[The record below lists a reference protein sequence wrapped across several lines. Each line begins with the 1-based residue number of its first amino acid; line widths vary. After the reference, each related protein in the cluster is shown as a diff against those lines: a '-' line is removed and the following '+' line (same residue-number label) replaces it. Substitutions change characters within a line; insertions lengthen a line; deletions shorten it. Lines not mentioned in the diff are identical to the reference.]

1 MGKSRSILTMKQL
14 NKSDLYHYQRDSVEH
29 VLAKPYSG
37 LFLDM
42 GLGKTTIMLTAINA
56 LIYEELEINTVLV
69 VGPKRV
75 VSSTWPDE
83 VAKWSHLKNLRVSK
97 IIGTVQQRRAAVAQK
112 ADVYL
117 VSRDNLV
124 WLIGEFGGSMLPYDM
139 LVADESSSYKNPA
152 SVRSKALKA
161 VQPCF
166 KRVVILTGTPAPN
179 GLIDLWFQIWLL
191 DRGERLGKFVT
202 NYKDRFFLRVCPPGS
217 HHGKYVP
224 TEETK
229 ERIYKLI
236 GDIVISMKSEDYLD
250 LEPVRFIDVPVE
262 LCPKTRK
269 LYEQFERER
278 VMELLES
285 EVTAMTASVM
295 SGKLLQFAG
304 GAVYDDEKNVHEIHD
319 EKLDA
324 LEELV
329 EAANGSPVLIA
340 YTFKHELS
348 RILHRLKD
356 YKPVH
361 FQTDKHIK
369 DWNEGKIPVLVMH
382 PASGGHGLNLQHG
395 GHLAI
400 WYSLNWSLELYEQW
414 CKRLPRP
421 GQKKQVIIYR
431 LIATGTEDESVV
443 KSLDSKG
450 RVQDGLMAAV
460 KAKIAKYKN
469 NFKKSV
475 K

>member
-1 MGKSRSILTMKQL
+1 M
-14 NKSDLYHYQRDSVEH
+14 
-29 VLAKPYSG
+29 
-37 LFLDM
+37 
-42 GLGKTTIMLTAINA
+42 
-56 LIYEELEINTVLV
+56 IYEELEIDTVLI

-83 VAKWSHLKNLRVSK
+83 VEKWSHLSHLKISK
-97 IIGTVQQRRAAVAQK
+97 IIGSVKERQAAIKQK
-112 ADVYL
+112 ADIYL

-124 WLIGEFGGSMLPYDM
+124 WLIGEFGGSKLPYDM
-139 LVADESSSYKNPA
+139 LVIDESSSFKNPTA
-152 SVRSKALKA
+152 VRSKALKA

-179 GLIDLWFQIWLL
+179 GLIDLWFQLWLL
-191 DRGERLGKFVT
+191 DRGERLGRFVT
-202 NYKDRFFLRVCPPGS
+202 NYKDRFFLRVCKPGS

-229 ERIYKLI
+229 ERIYGLI
-236 GDIVISMKSEDYLD
+236 KDIVISMKSEDYLD
-250 LEPVRFIDVPVE
+250 LEPVRFIDVPIK
-262 LCPKTRK
+262 LTPKVFK
-269 LYEQFERER
+269 QYEDFERER

-304 GAVYDDEKNVHEIHD
+304 GAIYDDEKNTHEIHD

-324 LEELV
+324 LEELI
-329 EAANGSPVLIA
+329 EAANGSPVLVA
-340 YTFKHELS
+340 YTFKHELA
-348 RILHRLKD
+348 RIMDRLKA

-361 FQTDKHIK
+361 FSTDKHIK
-369 DWNEGKIPVLVMH
+369 DWNAGKIPVMVMH

-395 GHLAI
+395 GHIAI
-400 WYSLNWSLELYEQW
+400 WFSLNWSLELYEQW
-414 CKRLPRP
+414 NKRLPRP
-421 GQKKQVIIYR
+421 GQKKQVVIYR

-450 RVQDGLMAAV
+450 RTQEGLMQAV
-460 KAKIAKYKN
+460 KAKIAKYK
-469 NFKKSV
+469 KKF
-475 K
+475 

>member
-1 MGKSRSILTMKQL
+1 M
-14 NKSDLYHYQRDSVEH
+14 YAYQPPVVEH
-29 VLAKPYSG
+29 ILNNPFCG
-37 LFLDM
+37 LFMDM
-42 GLGKTTIMLTAINA
+42 GLGKTICTLTAINT
-56 LIYEELEINTVLV
+56 LIYEELEIDTVLI

-83 VAKWSHLKNLRVSK
+83 VEKWSHLTNLRVSK
-97 IIGTVQQRRAAVAQK
+97 IIGSVKERRAAVKEK

-117 VSRDNLV
+117 ISRDNLA

-139 LVADESSSYKNPA
+139 LAIDESSSFKNPA

-191 DRGERLGKFVT
+191 DRGKRLGAFIT

-217 HHGKYVP
+217 HHGKYIP

-229 ERIYKLI
+229 DRIYNLI
-236 GDIVISMKSEDYLD
+236 KDVVISMKSEDYLD
-250 LEPVRFIDVPVE
+250 LEPVRFIDVPVR
-262 LCPKTRK
+262 LCDKVRK
-269 LYEQFERER
+269 QYETFERER
-278 VMELLES
+278 VMELLEA

-304 GAVYDDEKNVHEIHD
+304 GSIYDDEKNVHHIHD
-319 EKLDA
+319 ETLDT

-329 EAANGSPVLIA
+329 EAANGEPVLIA
-340 YTFKHELS
+340 YTFKHELA
-348 RILHRLKD
+348 RILDRLKA

-369 DWNEGKIPVLVMH
+369 DWNAGKIPVMVMH

-395 GHLAI
+395 GHIAI
-400 WYSLNWSLELYEQW
+400 WFSLNWSLELYEQW
-414 CKRLPRP
+414 NKRLPRP
-421 GQKKQVIIYR
+421 GQKKQVLIYR
-431 LIATGTEDESVV
+431 LIVEGTEYESVV
-443 KSLDSKG
+443 RSLDSKG
-450 RVQDGLMAAV
+450 LTQDGLMAAV

-469 NFKKSV
+469 NFKKVSN
-475 K
+475 

>member
-1 MGKSRSILTMKQL
+1 
-14 NKSDLYHYQRDSVEH
+14 
-29 VLAKPYSG
+29 
-37 LFLDM
+37 
-42 GLGKTTIMLTAINA
+42 MLTAIDT
-56 LIYEELEINTVLV
+56 LIYEELEINTVLI

-83 VAKWSHLKNLRVSK
+83 VEKWSHLTNLKVSK
-97 IIGTVQQRRAAVAQK
+97 IIGSVKERQAAIRQK

-117 VSRDNLV
+117 ISRDNLA

-139 LVADESSSYKNPA
+139 LVIDESSSFKNPA

-191 DRGERLGKFVT
+191 DRGKRLGAFIT

-217 HHGKYVP
+217 HHGKYIP

-229 ERIYKLI
+229 DRIYNLI
-236 GDIVISMKSEDYLD
+236 KDVVISMKSEDYLD
-250 LEPVRFIDVPVE
+250 LEPVRFIDVPVR
-262 LCPKTRK
+262 LCDKVRK
-269 LYEQFERER
+269 QYETFERER

-304 GAVYDDEKNVHEIHD
+304 GSIYDDEKNVHHIHD
-319 EKLDA
+319 ETLDT

-329 EAANGSPVLIA
+329 EAANGEPVLIA
-340 YTFKHELS
+340 YTFKHELA
-348 RILHRLKD
+348 RILERLKA

-369 DWNEGKIPVLVMH
+369 DWNAGKIKVMVIH

-395 GHLAI
+395 GHIAI
-400 WYSLNWSLELYEQW
+400 WFSLNWSLELYEQW
-414 CKRLPRP
+414 NKRLPRP
-421 GQKKQVIIYR
+421 GQKKQVLIYR
-431 LIATGTEDESVV
+431 LIVEGTEYESVV

-450 RVQDGLMAAV
+450 RTQDGLMAAV

-469 NFKKSV
+469 NFKKV
-475 K
+475 

>member
-1 MGKSRSILTMKQL
+1 MKQL
-14 NKSDLYHYQRDSVEH
+14 NKSNLYHYQQDSVEH

-42 GLGKTTIMLTAINA
+42 GLGKTAIMLTAVNT

-97 IIGTVQQRRAAVAQK
+97 IIGTVQQRRAAIAQK

-139 LVADESSSYKNPA
+139 LIADESSSYKNPS

-191 DRGERLGKFVT
+191 DRGERLGRFVT
-202 NYKDRFFLRVCPPGS
+202 NYKDRFFNFVSAPGS
-217 HHGKYVP
+217 YKGKYIP

-229 ERIYKLI
+229 EKIYKLI

-269 LYEQFERER
+269 QYEQFERER

-361 FQTDKHIK
+361 FQTDRHIK
-369 DWNEGKIPVLVMH
+369 DWNAGKIPVLVMH

-395 GHLAI
+395 GNLAI